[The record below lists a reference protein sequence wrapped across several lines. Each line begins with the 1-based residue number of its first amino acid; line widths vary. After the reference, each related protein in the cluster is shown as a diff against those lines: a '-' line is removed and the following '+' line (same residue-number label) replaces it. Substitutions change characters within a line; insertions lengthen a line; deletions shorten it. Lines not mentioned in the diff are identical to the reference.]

1 MKWTDQILN
10 TLRDWFSLNEE
21 ATESEIHAEM
31 EKVTDLNAY
40 RENVRSEIK
49 NQLESENK
57 AAIDA
62 LQSQLDK
69 LTADLQSNKSALDAE
84 QKKNTEAQNRI
95 TELEKMKAEHTKIK
109 SGEGGQEGKK
119 TTDMPIWEQFKAE
132 ANNL

>member
-10 TLRDWFSLNEE
+10 TLRGWFSLNEE

-57 AAIDA
+57 ATIEA
-62 LQSQLDK
+62 LQSQFDK

-95 TELEKMKAEHTKIK
+95 NELEKMKAEHTKIK

-119 TTDMPIWEQFKAE
+119 TTDMPIWEKFKEE